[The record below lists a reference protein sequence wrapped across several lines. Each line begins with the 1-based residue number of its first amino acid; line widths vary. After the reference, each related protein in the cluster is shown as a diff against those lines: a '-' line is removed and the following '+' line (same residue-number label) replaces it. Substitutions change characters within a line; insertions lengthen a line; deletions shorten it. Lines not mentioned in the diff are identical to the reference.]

1 MNGGNSTSTAW
12 LGENKSNEFRLWGEK
27 LFWVICMGNR
37 EERRQSAATW
47 QQSGARVSSRLGF
60 PAGVKQALCYIRS
73 WWLLQG
79 KATVCRTHPGL
90 LSGVLL
96 HFSKPLLLTSLLSK
110 KSDMPLPGAL
120 FSKRKRDRIALT
132 LSLSWNC
139 SVLAGGLPR
148 QIRRNH

>member
-1 MNGGNSTSTAW
+1 MNEGNSTSTAW

-27 LFWVICMGNR
+27 QFWVIRTGNR

-47 QQSGARVSSRLGF
+47 QQPGARVSSGLGF

-73 WWLLQG
+73 RWLLQG
-79 KATVCRTHPGL
+79 KATVCGTHPGL
-90 LSGVLL
+90 LSGALL
-96 HFSKPLLLTSLLSK
+96 YFSKPLLLTSLLFK

-120 FSKRKRDRIALT
+120 FSKRKWTA
-132 LSLSWNC
+132 LSLSLSRDC

-148 QIRRNH
+148 